1 MALRGAVGSPN
12 AAPATGTKVSA
23 VGLGIGVAVGVA
35 GGVAGGRDVLGT
47 GSGGPITMTGVP
59 GTAWS
64 GSRLWPRA
72 LPATSPRSTVA
83 AVAVL
88 RTRVPGLPAARR
100 VEVVSELGAG
110 RARDVTAGFSI
121 TRPWGAALP
130 CDRPFVPLPEC
141 STHFGIVGG

>member
-23 VGLGIGVAVGVA
+23 VGLGIGVAVGVAVGVA

-121 TRPWGAALP
+121 TRPWGAA
-130 CDRPFVPLPEC
+130 
-141 STHFGIVGG
+141 